1 MPPPSI
7 PYDTA
12 LPCVATAL
20 PIATPADRDRLA
32 LRIERHRLGLGYAL
46 EASRAHAAAARDV
59 LASLYRERGRSDLRD
74 VTPADIRAYYRAEA
88 TRLGRRPGRGDG
100 ALTRGALLQ
109 TLRRVA
115 ALFDLLHADGDL
127 TCDPASGISREDF
140 LPAPSTRERLVP
152 TERDVARLYDAAE
165 ALPPEK
171 RPARAR
177 ALLALAYGCGLRAA
191 ELAACTLADVRL
203 GERVVV
209 VPRGKGGRRR
219 VVPMGPGVV
228 RDLERYLFG
237 GERRDLIAAG
247 AARASLTATER
258 AAARAAVLVNDHGRA
273 LRGYTANRLL
283 ARLAA
288 AAGVE
293 IPVTCHVLRHA
304 IATHLLERGATTE
317 HLRRFL
323 GHAHLDTTRL
333 YVHVGTD
340 HLAAVTP
347 DGPRLDDALAPPA
360 LALDVTPP
368 SDE

>member
-1 MPPPSI
+1 MVVVRRGSKPRRVSAP
-7 PYDTA
+7 
-12 LPCVATAL
+12 L
-20 PIATPADRDRLA
+20 PIATDDDRDRLA
-32 LRIERHRLGLGYAL
+32 VRIERHRLGLGYAL
-46 EASRAHAAAARDV
+46 TPSRGHAAAARDA
-59 LASLYRERGRSDLRD
+59 LAFLCAERGRSDLHD
-74 VTPADIRAYYRAEA
+74 VTPADVRAYYRAEA
-88 TRLGRRPGRGDG
+88 TRLGRRTGRDEGP
-100 ALTRGALLQ
+100 LTRES
-109 TLRRVA
+109 LRRQFRRTA
-115 ALFDLLHADGDL
+115 ALFDLLHADGAL
-127 TCDPASGISREDF
+127 ARDPASGIPPDDY
-140 LPAPSTRERLVP
+140 LPAPTRAERLVP

-165 ALPPEK
+165 ALPPAS

-191 ELAACTLADVRL
+191 ELAACALADVRL

-209 VPRGKGGRRR
+209 VTSGKGGRRR

-237 GERRDLIAAG
+237 GERRDLLAAG
-247 AARASLTATER
+247 AAGASLTATER

-273 LRGYTANRLL
+273 LKGYSANPILR
-283 ARLAA
+283 RLAA
-288 AAGVE
+288 AAGVG

-347 DGPRLDDALAPPA
+347 AIDDALAPPG
-360 LALDVTPP
+360 LALDVTPAD
-368 SDE
+368 DE